1 MAFRRLSRTVTLGA
15 LLVGCLTPA
24 AQATNG
30 YFAHGYSNTQRAM
43 AGATT
48 AMAEDAMVVSSN
60 PANGVWVGNAVDG
73 GLSIFAPIR
82 DYTATP
88 RGDDAGAGILTISPI
103 DGKHSQRQRFYIPG
117 IGYNAMIDARS
128 AWGIAMYGNGGLNT
142 IYAANSARFGDQL
155 PGFQT
160 ECKGTFGGGNPVE
173 GASPDAA
180 DFCGEGDSNASV
192 DLIQLFIVPHYSR
205 KFGERFSVGIAPI
218 FAAQQF
224 ESKGLNAFAQFSNA
238 PGRVSDN
245 GQDYSIGGGGR
256 VGVFGLPFE
265 WLALGASYQSRIYM
279 QRFDKYEGLFAERGG
294 FDIPSNWNV
303 GLAFQLPGQQRLAID
318 YQRMNYSEIAS
329 VGRPLEPN
337 RFVNECALP
346 RLLAAQTGGLFG
358 DAGPSSACLGADQG
372 PGFGWRDVEVVKLG
386 YQAVLGSFVLRAGYS
401 RNQQPIPSSEVLFN
415 ILAPAV
421 PEEHYTAG
429 LSFRVSPRFSVD
441 LALMHARHN
450 PVKGKNPLSNV
461 DANLVTLLG
470 GGVLPGVVD
479 TSNAFGS
486 DPQDQDLILD
496 MRQYELTI
504 GFGYRF

>member
-1 MAFRRLSRTVTLGA
+1 MLVRGVSGAVLSGA
-15 LLVGCLTPA
+15 LALVCFLPA

-60 PANGVWVGNAVDG
+60 PANGVWVGNALDG

-88 RGDDAGAGILTISPI
+88 RGEGAGAGILTISPI
-103 DGKHSQRQRFYIPG
+103 DGKRSQRQRFYIPG
-117 IGYNAMIDARS
+117 IGYNAIIDDKS

-142 IYAANSARFGDQL
+142 IYAGNSARFGDQL

-160 ECKGTFGGGNPVE
+160 ECEGTFGGGNPVE
-173 GASPDAA
+173 GASDPAG
-180 DFCGEGDSNASV
+180 FCGGGDPNASV

-224 ESKGLNAFAQFSNA
+224 ESKGLKAFSQFSNA
-238 PGRVSDN
+238 PDRVSDN

-256 VGVFGLPFE
+256 VGVFGLPFD
-265 WLALGASYQSRIYM
+265 WLAVGASYQSRIYM
-279 QRFDKYEGLFAERGG
+279 QRFDKYEGLFAERGD

-303 GLAFQLPGQQRLAID
+303 GVAFQLPAQQRLAID

-329 VGRPLEPN
+329 VGRPLDPN
-337 RFVNECALP
+337 RFVNQCALP
-346 RLLAAQTGGLFG
+346 RLLAAQTGGLLG
-358 DAGPSSACLGADQG
+358 DAGPSEACLGSDQG
-372 PGFGWRDVEVVKLG
+372 PGFGWRDVGVVKFG

-415 ILAPAV
+415 VLAPAV

-429 LSFRVSPRFSVD
+429 LSVRVSPRLSID
-441 LALMHARHN
+441 LAVMHARNN
-450 PVKGKNPLSNV
+450 PVSGKNPLSNV
-461 DANLVTLLG
+461 DANLLTLLSG
-470 GGVLPGVVD
+470 GALPGVVD
-479 TSNAFGS
+479 TSEAFGS
-486 DPQDQDLILD
+486 DPDDQELILD

-504 GFGYRF
+504 GFSYRF